1 MNILNWF
8 CCLIKWLVFPCWWEH
23 HSQAYVCMPFAHLF
37 QDVCVWWGWGGGGA
51 VEERSYFSKL
61 DKVKGQDTTG
71 QTWPFLIC
79 DGIPCVTYL
88 NSLITNLHMV
98 FCWEPVQITV
108 LVSFMRSCFSPWH
121 FVSHYLTLELGF
133 AFLPHWLTLA
143 YFEQNVQLACRTYAL
158 TWTRLWLGWKKDK
171 IIFTSRSQNLA
182 IWYITLLRFYCI

>member
-1 MNILNWF
+1 MTSLSLLMGASQPSICMHAF
-8 CCLIKWLVFPCWWEH
+8 CTFIPRC
-23 HSQAYVCMPFAHLF
+23 
-37 QDVCVWWGWGGGGA
+37 VCVVGGGGGGGA

-98 FCWEPVQITV
+98 FCREPVQITV

-121 FVSHYLTLELGF
+121 CVSHYLTLELGF
-133 AFLPHWLTLA
+133 AFLPH
-143 YFEQNVQLACRTYAL
+143 
-158 TWTRLWLGWKKDK
+158 
-171 IIFTSRSQNLA
+171 
-182 IWYITLLRFYCI
+182 